1 MNYEKKNLIIALF
14 IGASFLI
21 LFFIIIFSQKRG
33 VPLFPEEEPPT
44 SPIFG
49 ELPTPE
55 IPSILKE
62 PVPDGRFENAI
73 PQADIT
79 VLPKTAP
86 VYAYSAA
93 ELLNPEEIV
102 KVAQQVGL
110 PPLYERLPD
119 GTLLWGDENYNLNYD
134 HKKQMFI
141 LSSIGEIAGETVPS
155 TDAAIDLVRS
165 FLSQAG
171 LNYLDLKISRDE
183 VSSVYISPESVEKT
197 PHPEQGFNAV
207 RVPVVRD
214 LPLKVVSKPSDDYL
228 IEFFVGSGGKII
240 NAKFIYWQLDQSQ
253 KGTYKLK
260 DFNTAWQGVLAGK
273 AEFVDFG
280 ERSADIFF
288 EDLKVEKVKLL
299 SVNLAFFESRERE
312 FFLQPVYVLK
322 GQATLSDGRLT
333 EVTLYLPA
341 VESR

>member
-21 LFFIIIFSQKRG
+21 LFFIVIFSQKRG
-33 VPLFPEEEPPT
+33 VPLFPEKEPPT

-62 PVPDGRFENAI
+62 LVPDGRFENAI
-73 PQADIT
+73 SQSEIAA
-79 VLPKTAP
+79 LPKTAP
-86 VYAYSAA
+86 VYAFSPT
-93 ELLNPEEIV
+93 EFLNPEKI
-102 KVAQQVGL
+102 KTVALQLGL
-110 PPLYERLPD
+110 SPLSERLLD
-119 GTLLWGDENYNLNYD
+119 GTLLWADENYNLNYD
-134 HKKQMFI
+134 HKNQLFI
-141 LSSIGEIAGETVPS
+141 LASLEPHTAGTAPSVEEAITTV
-155 TDAAIDLVRS
+155 RQ
-165 FLSQAG
+165 FLAQTG
-171 LNYLDLKISRDE
+171 LNFDDIKISREE
-183 VSSVYISPESVEKT
+183 VSLVYISPESVET
-197 PHPEQGFNAV
+197 APHPEQGFNAV
-207 RVPVVRD
+207 RVPVVRN
-214 LPLKVVSKPSDDYL
+214 LPLEVVSKPSDDYL

-253 KGTYKLK
+253 KGIYKLK
-260 DFNTAWQGVLAGK
+260 DFNTAWQEVLAGK

-280 ERSADIFF
+280 KRSADIFF
-288 EDLKVEKVKLL
+288 EDLKIERVKLL
-299 SVNLAFFESRERE
+299 SVSLASFESRERE

-322 GQATLSDGRLT
+322 GQATLSDGGTT